1 MHTGHSINV
10 IPLSSYPLLFLSFH
24 LDGDPLGLEG
34 EILSAFHYFLIIK
47 LAPYTIVTLK
57 HI

>member
-1 MHTGHSINV
+1 MHTGHSVNYSLLTL
-10 IPLSSYPLLFLSFH
+10 IPYSFSFH